1 MTGKEMTA
9 DTVVTLKARS
19 QPSISAGSPLPVRP
33 TCTSTTLPE
42 HTPRTAPAGPR
53 DGFRPTDFQQQGH
66 SHFWARQLVPA
77 HQLSSA
83 PAGATRSHQVTRRGT
98 AGRRQGSPRQW
109 TGWKRARSITYTR
122 RFQTFIC
129 RCSKT
134 YPVLTQRPRASPGEN
149 TGAGCCALVPGVFP
163 TQRPWSP
170 ALQADPFLS
179 EPPGKPEHS
188 QTTNQI
194 FTTQTF
200 SDM

>member
-1 MTGKEMTA
+1 MTGKEMAA

-19 QPSISAGSPLPVRP
+19 QPSISGGSPLPVRP

-42 HTPRTAPAGPR
+42 HTPRTAPTGPR

-66 SHFWARQLVPA
+66 SHFWARQLPPA

-83 PAGATRSHQVTRRGT
+83 PAGATRSHQATRRGT
-98 AGRRQGSPRQW
+98 PGRRQGSPRQW

-134 YPVLTQRPRASPGEN
+134 YPVLTKTATLRFSRREHWSGLLCPRPGGLPDPETLVSCA
-149 TGAGCCALVPGVFP
+149 AGRF
-163 TQRPWSP
+163 
-170 ALQADPFLS
+170 
-179 EPPGKPEHS
+179 
-188 QTTNQI
+188 
-194 FTTQTF
+194 FTVWAT
-200 SDM
+200 